1 MTIWGGCSL
10 NYGLRGRR
18 KKYEKE
24 AKKGGRE
31 EEGVGRKWKRTD
43 SFNEETPPSF
53 ASTQILSERI
63 SMEQGEK
70 WQQRERR
77 SFQR

>member
-1 MTIWGGCSL
+1 MKK
-10 NYGLRGRR
+10 RQRR
-18 KKYEKE
+18 E
-24 AKKGGRE
+24 GGRE
-31 EEGVGRKWKRTD
+31 EEEGAGRKWKRTD

-63 SMEQGEK
+63 SMKQEER